1 MIRIEAKNKNYNGVI
16 ANITFENG
24 VATVENL
31 SDGLRYWFIKL
42 GAKIEEIKEEEIKEE
57 EIKEEKKTKAKPEK
71 GEQL

>member
-1 MIRIEAKNKNYNGVI
+1 MIRIEAKNKNYNGII

-31 SDGLRYWFIKL
+31 SDNLKYWFIKL
-42 GAKIEEIKEEEIKEE
+42 GAKIE

-71 GEQL
+71 GEYL

>member
-42 GAKIEEIKEEEIKEE
+42 GAKIEEIKEE
-57 EIKEEKKTKAKPEK
+57 KKTKAKPEK
-71 GEQL
+71 GE

>member
-31 SDGLRYWFIKL
+31 SDNLKYWFIKL
-42 GAKIEEIKEEEIKEE
+42 GAKIEEIEET
-57 EIKEEKKTKAKPEK
+57 KEEKKTKAKPEK
-71 GEQL
+71 GE

>member
-31 SDGLRYWFIKL
+31 SDNLKYWFIKL
-42 GAKIEEIKEEEIKEE
+42 GAKIEEIE

-71 GEQL
+71 GE

>member
-1 MIRIEAKNKNYNGVI
+1 MIRIEAKNKNYNGII

-31 SDGLRYWFIKL
+31 SDNLKYWFIKL
-42 GAKIEEIKEEEIKEE
+42 GAKIEEIKEE

-71 GEQL
+71 GE

>member
-24 VATVENL
+24 IATVENL
-31 SDGLRYWFIKL
+31 SDDLKYWFIKL
-42 GAKIEEIKEEEIKEE
+42 CGKIE

-71 GEQL
+71 GE